1 MKGHPYPPTP
11 HKIISKLSK
20 THGKAMF
27 VLLMPEQGKKSH
39 DQDQSAHPS
48 NQKICNEAKFYQWLV
63 EEGNYG

>member
-1 MKGHPYPPTP
+1 
-11 HKIISKLSK
+11 
-20 THGKAMF
+20 MF